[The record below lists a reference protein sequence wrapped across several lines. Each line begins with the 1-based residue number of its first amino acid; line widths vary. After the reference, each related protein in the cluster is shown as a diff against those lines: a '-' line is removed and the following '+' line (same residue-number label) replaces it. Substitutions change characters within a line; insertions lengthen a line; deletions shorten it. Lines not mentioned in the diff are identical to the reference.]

1 MTNIQR
7 KDFKYNFLKNI
18 IIRFD
23 FQGVFEPELENI
35 LPDIKPY
42 LKEKNFTR
50 YNKRNDNT
58 INININDMQPPIFNN
73 FQNQII
79 HSFVNDDSGYR
90 LDISNNFIC
99 LNIRSTTYS
108 PFEEYAKLISDIIKI
123 YKEKIDFFTITR
135 IGIRKINECMVKD
148 KNLINKFFSEN
159 YFKCFS
165 SDKTINTFS
174 SEKKDSFEIDEKDRG
189 NISCKIVQ
197 GKADNITLY
206 QLTLDIDIYRDNTKK
221 INSINDYQI
230 ELQKMNNII
239 FDIFINA
246 LTDNLKSALM
256 NDSYFEFEKDLLG
269 VEKND

>member
-79 HSFVNDDSGYR
+79 HSFVNDDSGYM

-135 IGIRKINECMVKD
+135 IGIRKINV
-148 KNLINKFFSEN
+148 NAFHLIKLSILFLA
-159 YFKCFS
+159 
-165 SDKTINTFS
+165 
-174 SEKKDSFEIDEKDRG
+174 KK
-189 NISCKIVQ
+189 KIVL
-197 GKADNITLY
+197 KL
-206 QLTLDIDIYRDNTKK
+206 TKK
-221 INSINDYQI
+221 IEVISLVKLYRV
-230 ELQKMNNII
+230 KRII
-239 FDIFINA
+239 
-246 LTDNLKSALM
+246 
-256 NDSYFEFEKDLLG
+256 
-269 VEKND
+269 